1 MPTLEAAR
9 PMLEALARVR
19 PLHLVPEGAET
30 PKTAVAS
37 AVLNEAQVVLPL
49 AGLIDLEAERSRLST
64 QLAEAENEVRR
75 LESKLANEQ
84 FRSKAPAEVV
94 AREEER
100 LTAARSRAEGL
111 RGRLS
116 ELG

>member
-1 MPTLEAAR
+1 
-9 PMLEALARVR
+9 
-19 PLHLVPEGAET
+19 
-30 PKTAVAS
+30 
-37 AVLNEAQVVLPL
+37 LNEAQVVLPL